1 MSLCRTPTALLAV
14 MMWKG
19 MLGAFPKANDR
30 VHRAVIENAG
40 QNCVV
45 VPEEFQALKQCA
57 EMLGARITPAQ
68 VEQLLQQCA
77 KHAKRG
83 GAWPVRRQAL
93 EALGALAASLQ
104 ACSSPAD
111 FLTQF

>member
-1 MSLCRTPTALLAV
+1 MALLAL

-19 MLGAFPKANDR
+19 MIGAFPKANDR
-30 VHRAVIENAG
+30 VHMAVIENAG

-57 EMLGARITPAQ
+57 EMLGARMAPAQ

-104 ACSSPAD
+104 ACSSPMD
-111 FLTQF
+111 FSTQF

>member
-1 MSLCRTPTALLAV
+1 MSLCRAPIALLAL

-19 MLGAFPKANDR
+19 MLGALPRASDR
-30 VHRAVIENAG
+30 VHMAFIENAG

-57 EMLGARITPAQ
+57 EMLGARMAPAQ
-68 VEQLLQQCA
+68 VEQLLQQCL

-93 EALGALAASLQ
+93 EVLGALAASLQ
-104 ACSSPAD
+104 ACSSPMD
-111 FLTQF
+111 ILTQL